1 MKDLR
6 RDQHFIFFVSR
17 RYQEY
22 MVSSACCGDN
32 ILYPTYTYV
41 DQDLSNLNKWIDKT
55 STYWNLSIPE
65 WFAFFLDGISFVI
78 SCVRV
83 SVRRGTWDWEDG
95 TFWWK
100 VHESHELMINWKFR
114 ACWCLPYFS
123 TTSVDVHVDRDQ
135 RYLFIIPIYKM
146 IPRIRIHYM
155 CITKTPKRDIIVCSV
170 FVEGNKEI
178 HIPIFLA

>member
-1 MKDLR
+1 MLAGKQLGISVMRLSRFIWGKLWVKDLR

-123 TTSVDVHVDRDQ
+123 TPSERRCTRGSGWT
-135 RYLFIIPIYKM
+135 LFIYYSYIQND
-146 IPRIRIHYM
+146 
-155 CITKTPKRDIIVCSV
+155 TT
-170 FVEGNKEI
+170 N
-178 HIPIFLA
+178 